1 LKAVRGWVDR
11 AVRSRFVRRLSRA
24 LLVSLAVV
32 TIAFGLLHA
41 IPGDPARAIAGEEA
55 TEERLDLIR
64 KQLGIDGPIV
74 TQYFRY
80 LGGVTRGDLG
90 RSLVS
95 AQPVTNI
102 IAGTMPVT
110 IWLVGITLT
119 LAVLLSI
126 PLAIVAAILRNTRF
140 ARILRVVTS
149 VMIAIPV
156 FYTALILILI
166 FAVHLRVGPVGG
178 YEPGF
183 PKNLQYLWLPALTGC
198 FVLVPIVS
206 RILESSITRTLRE
219 EFVEAAILR
228 GVPRRRMI
236 LHYLLRPSLAPTI
249 GFLGFILGASLGG
262 AAITEIVFNLPGLSS
277 TMVAAVLQRD
287 YPLVM
292 GIALVLG
299 LVVVVISFLADV
311 ISEWLDPRVATT

>member
-1 LKAVRGWVDR
+1 LKGARGWVGR
-11 AVRSRFVRRLSRA
+11 ARRSRFVRRFGRA
-24 LLVSLAVV
+24 LVVSLAVL
-32 TIAFGLLHA
+32 TIAFGLLHL

-55 TEERLDLIR
+55 TEERLELIR
-64 KQLGIDGPIV
+64 RELGLDGPLIL
-74 TQYFRY
+74 QYARY
-80 LGGVTRGDLG
+80 LAGVTHGDLG
-90 RSLVS
+90 RSLIS
-95 AQPVTNI
+95 NQPVTNI
-102 IAGTMPVT
+102 IIGTMPVT
-110 IWLVGITLT
+110 MWLVAVTLT
-119 LAVLLSI
+119 LAVLLSV

-149 VMIAIPV
+149 VMLAIPV

-166 FAVHLRVGPVGG
+166 FAVHNRIAPVGG
-178 YEPGF
+178 YEASF
-183 PKNLQYLWLPALTGC
+183 PQNLRYLWLPALAGC

-228 GVPRRRMI
+228 GVPQRRMI

-292 GIALVLG
+292 GIALILG
-299 LVVVVISFLADV
+299 LVVVLISFISDV
-311 ISEWLDPRVATT
+311 IAEWLDPRAAAT